1 MSILINKNSRFIVR
15 GITGG
20 QGSFHT
26 KMMLEYGTNIVAGV
40 TPKKGG
46 QAVEGVP
53 VFNSVEE
60 AMALCSGR
68 LACPSE
74 ARGDEGEGGRP
85 ATTQNDN
92 DTWSIHFV
100 PAPFVKKS
108 ALEDLAAGLN
118 LIIITEHIPVHDA
131 LAIVNFAKEKGLHV
145 IGPNCP
151 GVITPGEA
159 KAGIMPAKIFQ
170 HGRVGVVSKSG
181 TLTYEIV
188 NHLSKNKIGQS
199 TCVGIG
205 GDPIVGSDYI
215 DILKLFEEDSDTDKI
230 VLIGEIGGN
239 LEEAAA
245 EYIKDHVSKPVVAY
259 IAGRTAPPG
268 KTMGHAGAIVSGK
281 AGTAQS
287 KQEALEAA
295 GVKVAELP
303 SEVAKIL
310 KS

>member
-46 QAVEGVP
+46 QTIEGVP
-53 VFNSVEE
+53 VFNTISE
-60 AMALCSGR
+60 ALSGR
-68 LACPSE
+68 GGQPA
-74 ARGDEGEGGRP
+74 AR
-85 ATTQNDN
+85 TTDKN
-92 DTWSIHFV
+92 WAIHFV

-118 LIIITEHIPVHDA
+118 LIIITEHVPVHDA
-131 LAIVNFAKEKGLHV
+131 LAIVNFAREKGLHV

-205 GDPIVGSDYI
+205 GDPIVGSNYI
-215 DILKLFEEDSDTDKI
+215 DVLELFEKDPETDKI

-245 EYIKDHVSKPVVAY
+245 EYIKDHVTKPVVAY

-303 SEVAKIL
+303 SEIVKLL
-310 KS
+310 K

>member
-26 KMMLEYGTNIVAGV
+26 KMMLDYGTNIVAGV

-46 QAVEGVP
+46 QTIEGVP
-53 VFNSVEE
+53 VFNTMAE
-60 AMALCSGR
+60 AVQ
-68 LACPSE
+68 E
-74 ARGDEGEGGRP
+74 FKI
-85 ATTQNDN
+85 QNSKRKID
-92 DTWSIHFV
+92 DWAIHFV
-100 PAPFVKKS
+100 PAPFVKSS

-118 LIIITEHIPVHDA
+118 LIIITEHVPVHDA
-131 LAIVNFAKEKGLHV
+131 LAIVNAAKKKGLHV

-205 GDPIVGSDYI
+205 GDPVIGSNYI
-215 DILKLFEEDSDTDKI
+215 DVLELFEKDPETDKI

-245 EYIKDHVSKPVVAY
+245 EYIKDHVTKPVVAY

-303 SEVAKIL
+303 SDIVKLL
-310 KS
+310 K

>member
-26 KMMLEYGTNIVAGV
+26 KMMLDYGTNIVAGV

-46 QAVEGVP
+46 QTIEGVP
-53 VFNSVEE
+53 VFNTMAE
-60 AMALCSGR
+60 AVK
-68 LACPSE
+68 E
-74 ARGDEGEGGRP
+74 FKI
-85 ATTQNDN
+85 QNSKRKID
-92 DTWSIHFV
+92 DWAIHFV

-118 LIIITEHIPVHDA
+118 LVIITEHVPVHDA
-131 LAIVNFAKEKGLHV
+131 LAIVNFAKEKSLRV

-205 GDPIVGSDYI
+205 GDPVIGSNYI
-215 DILKLFEEDSDTDKI
+215 DVLELFEKDPETDKI

-245 EYIKDHVSKPVVAY
+245 EYIKDHVTKPVVAY

-303 SEVAKIL
+303 SDIVKLL
-310 KS
+310 K

>member
-1 MSILINKNSRFIVR
+1 MSILINKNSRFIIR

-46 QAVEGVP
+46 QVVEGVP
-53 VFNSVEE
+53 VFDTVKE

-68 LACPSE
+68 S
-74 ARGDEGEGGRP
+74 RP
-85 ATTQNDN
+85 ATTKNGN

-108 ALEDLAAGLN
+108 ALEDLAEGLN

-188 NHLSKNKIGQS
+188 NHLSQHKIGQS

-215 DILKLFEEDSDTDKI
+215 DILELFEKDSDTDKI

-245 EYIKDHVSKPVVAY
+245 EYIKDHVRKPVVAY

-268 KTMGHAGAIVSGK
+268 KTMGHAGAIVSGQS
-281 AGTAQS
+281 GTAQS

-303 SEVAKIL
+303 SEVVKML
-310 KS
+310 KT

>member
-26 KMMLEYGTNIVAGV
+26 NMMLDYGTNIVAGV

-46 QAVEGVP
+46 QTIEGVP
-53 VFNSVEE
+53 VFNTMAE
-60 AMALCSGR
+60 AVK
-68 LACPSE
+68 E
-74 ARGDEGEGGRP
+74 FKI
-85 ATTQNDN
+85 QNSKRKID
-92 DTWSIHFV
+92 DWAIHFV

-118 LIIITEHIPVHDA
+118 LVIITEHVPVHDA
-131 LAIVNFAKEKGLHV
+131 LAIVKFAKEKSLHV

-205 GDPIVGSDYI
+205 GDPVIGSNYI
-215 DILKLFEEDSDTDKI
+215 DVLELFEKDPETDKI

-245 EYIKDHVSKPVVAY
+245 EYIKDHVTKPVVAY

-303 SEVAKIL
+303 SEIVKLL
-310 KS
+310 K

>member
-26 KMMLEYGTNIVAGV
+26 KMMLDYGTNIVAGV

-46 QAVEGVP
+46 QTIEGVP
-53 VFNSVEE
+53 VFNTMAE
-60 AMALCSGR
+60 AVK
-68 LACPSE
+68 E
-74 ARGDEGEGGRP
+74 FKI
-85 ATTQNDN
+85 QNSKRKIN
-92 DTWSIHFV
+92 DWAIHFV

-118 LIIITEHIPVHDA
+118 LVIITEHVPVHDA
-131 LAIVNFAKEKGLHV
+131 LAIVNFAKEKSLRV

-205 GDPIVGSDYI
+205 GDPVIGSNYI
-215 DILKLFEEDSDTDKI
+215 DVLELFEKDPETDKI

-245 EYIKDHVSKPVVAY
+245 EYIKDHVTKPVVAY

-303 SEVAKIL
+303 SDIVKLL
-310 KS
+310 K

>member
-1 MSILINKNSRFIVR
+1 MSILINKNSQFVVR

-20 QGSFHT
+20 QGSFHA

-46 QAVEGVP
+46 QTVEGVP
-53 VFNSVEE
+53 VFNTMAE
-60 AMALCSGR
+60 AVGQIKSQK
-68 LACPSE
+68 SKVK
-74 ARGDEGEGGRP
+74 
-85 ATTQNDN
+85 TND
-92 DTWSIHFV
+92 WSIHFV
-100 PAPFVKKS
+100 PAPFVKQS

-118 LIIITEHIPVHDA
+118 LIIITEHVPVHDA
-131 LAIVNFAKEKGLHV
+131 LEIVSVAKRKGLYV

-151 GVITPGEA
+151 GMITPGEA

-188 NHLSKNKIGQS
+188 SHLSKNKIGQS

-205 GDPIVGSDYI
+205 GDPVVGSNYI
-215 DILKLFEEDSDTDKI
+215 DILELFEKDSDTDQI

-245 EYIKDHVSKPVVAY
+245 AYITERVTKPVVAY

-268 KTMGHAGAIVSGK
+268 KTMGHAGAVVSGK

-287 KQEALEAA
+287 KQTALEMA
-295 GVKVAELP
+295 GVKVARLP
-303 SEVAKIL
+303 SEIVRLL
-310 KS
+310 K

>member
-46 QAVEGVP
+46 QTIEGVP
-53 VFNSVEE
+53 VFNTMAE
-60 AMALCSGR
+60 AL
-68 LACPSE
+68 
-74 ARGDEGEGGRP
+74 GERK
-85 ATTQNDN
+85 TQNVKRKNDN
-92 DTWSIHFV
+92 WSIHFV

-108 ALEDLAAGLN
+108 ALDDLAAGLN

-131 LAIVNFAKEKGLHV
+131 LEIVNFSKEKGLHV

-188 NHLSKNKIGQS
+188 NHLSQHKIGQS

-215 DILKLFEEDSDTDKI
+215 DILKLFEADRETDKI

-245 EYIKDHVSKPVVAY
+245 EYIKDHMTKPVVAY

-268 KTMGHAGAIVSGK
+268 KTMGHAGAIVSGQ

-295 GVKVAELP
+295 GVRVAELP
-303 SEVAKIL
+303 SEVVKML
-310 KS
+310 KT

>member
-26 KMMLEYGTNIVAGV
+26 KMMLDYGTNIVAGV

-46 QAVEGVP
+46 QTIEGVP
-53 VFNSVEE
+53 VFNTMAE
-60 AMALCSGR
+60 AL
-68 LACPSE
+68 
-74 ARGDEGEGGRP
+74 GERE
-85 ATTQNDN
+85 TQNVKRKN
-92 DTWSIHFV
+92 DHWAIHFV

-118 LIIITEHIPVHDA
+118 LVIITEHVPVHDA
-131 LAIVNFAKEKGLHV
+131 LAIVNFAREKSLHV

-205 GDPIVGSDYI
+205 GDPIVGSNYI
-215 DILKLFEEDSDTDKI
+215 DVLELFEKDPETDKI

-245 EYIKDHVSKPVVAY
+245 EYIKDHVTKPVVAY

-303 SEVAKIL
+303 SDIVKLL
-310 KS
+310 K